1 MKLRTTFSI
10 LIATFFFYTKGQT
23 ISIKDE
29 ATNKP
34 VSDVFIYHENKSNLA
49 YSDENG
55 VADISKFPSGLIFIQ
70 HPSYYNKSLAYVGSE
85 IAVTLTEKIVRFSE
99 VVISANKWEQEEE
112 SVSQKI
118 LSVNR
123 KTIEFQNPQTAA
135 DMLSGTGQ
143 VFVQKSQLGGG
154 SPKLRGFAAN
164 SVLLVV
170 DGVRMNNAIFR
181 SGNLQNVINID
192 PNALASSEVI
202 FGPGSVIYGS
212 DALGGVMDFHTIDPK
227 WSSSQDQLVT
237 GNILTR
243 YSSAANEK
251 TGHIDLSL
259 SKQKFTFFHST
270 TYTSFDDLRSGG
282 KRTRGYEGEFERK
295 FYVKRING
303 ADQLVL
309 NDDVNVQKFSGYDL
323 FNTISK
329 AKIRLGENMDLNYG
343 FYFSTTTDIP
353 RYDNLT
359 ETVGLADSL
368 EAAEWF
374 YGPQKWQMHNLK
386 LNYYASHRLFDQAK
400 ITLAYQK
407 FDESRNDRGFGDDRL
422 RTRTENV
429 NMYSLALDFDK
440 ELSRSSIYYGVD
452 FFYNDVSSDAFRRN
466 LETNEITTAAS
477 RYPNGG
483 SDYTSTALYAS
494 LVHNLSDK
502 LVLNAGARLNVINLS
517 ATTTDSTALSNNA
530 ATISIDNVSANGS
543 FGLAWNPTEDY
554 KLSYNVSSGFRS
566 PNIDDVGKV
575 FEVGNGIT
583 VPNPDLKPE
592 HSISNELSLERKSDK
607 SMIRIVGFYSRLFD
621 AIVDGP
627 FTINGNSQLN
637 GLDIF
642 AKVNAS
648 KANIYGGSLMLQA
661 EVSESF
667 AIEKTITITEG
678 EDITNNEPLR
688 HSTPVFGK
696 FSLIYKKKKLRS
708 AFYVDYNGSKK
719 PSKIPSSEF
728 DRKPYLY
735 TSNGTPR
742 WFTLNVK
749 GSYQINNY
757 LKANVALENILD
769 KHYRPYTSGISA
781 PGRNFLISLRATI

>member
-1 MKLRTTFSI
+1 
-10 LIATFFFYTKGQT
+10 
-23 ISIKDE
+23 
-29 ATNKP
+29 
-34 VSDVFIYHENKSNLA
+34 
-49 YSDENG
+49 
-55 VADISKFPSGLIFIQ
+55 
-70 HPSYYNKSLAYVGSE
+70 
-85 IAVTLTEKIVRFSE
+85 KIVRFSE
-99 VVISANKWEQEEE
+99 VVISANKWEQKEE

-227 WSSSQDQLVT
+227 WSSTQDRIVA
-237 GNILTR
+237 GNVMTR
-243 YSSAANEK
+243 YSSAASEK

-282 KRTRGYEGEFERK
+282 NRTGGYDGEFERK
-295 FYVKRING
+295 FYVRRTNG
-303 ADQLVL
+303 VDRLVL

-329 AKIRLGENMDLNYG
+329 AKFRLGENMDLGYG

-359 ETVGLADSL
+359 QTVGLTDSL
-368 EAAEWF
+368 EAAEWY
-374 YGPQKWQMHNLK
+374 YGPQKWQMHNLT
-386 LNYYASHRLFDQAK
+386 LNSYASRRLFDQAK
-400 ITLAYQK
+400 VTLAYQK
-407 FDESRNDRGFGDDRL
+407 FEESRNDRVFGDDHL

-429 NMYSLALDFDK
+429 DMYSVAFDFDK
-440 ELSRSSIYYGVD
+440 ELSGSSIYYGVD
-452 FFYNDVSSDAFRRN
+452 FFYNDVKSDAFRKN
-466 LETNEITTAAS
+466 LETNEITSTAS

-483 SDYTSTALYAS
+483 SDYSSTAAYAS
-494 LVHNLSDK
+494 LVHNLSEK
-502 LVLNAGARLNVINLS
+502 LVLNAGARLNAINLS
-517 ATTTDSTALSNNA
+517 ASTTDSTALSNDA
-530 ATISIDNVSANGS
+530 ATISLDNISANGS

-575 FEVGNGIT
+575 FEVGNSIT
-583 VPNPDLKPE
+583 VPNPDLNPE
-592 HSISNELSLERKSDK
+592 YSISNELSFERKSDK
-607 SMIRIVGFYSRLFD
+607 SMVRIVGFYSRLFD

-627 FTINGNSQLN
+627 FTINGDSQLD

-648 KANIYGGSLMLQA
+648 KANIYGGSLVLQA

-688 HSTPVFGK
+688 HSTPIFGK
-696 FSLIYKKKKLRS
+696 FSLIYKKKKFRS
-708 AFYVDYNGSKK
+708 AFYIDYNGSKK
-719 PSKIPSSEF
+719 PSEIPSSEF

-735 TSNGTPR
+735 TSEGTPS
-742 WFTLNVK
+742 WLTFNLK
-749 GSYQINNY
+749 GSYQINEF